1 MRPYYL
7 MHHLCRVNNTEN
19 GEHLRCTRSAVML
32 SIYQT
37 LEQLH
42 LHFFTLPCREG
53 NFHRWCLCEQPTGPS
68 KQSGSSC
75 RTRRHVL
82 ALLICEVL
90 FQVVSWS
97 SSTPGRGRLP
107 GSVEP
112 LESD

>member
-1 MRPYYL
+1 MRPL
-7 MHHLCRVNNTEN
+7 HHSCGVNNTQN
-19 GEHLRCTRSAVML
+19 GVHLRCTRSGVML
-32 SIYQT
+32 FHYQT
-37 LEQLH
+37 LKQLH
-42 LHFFTLPCREG
+42 LHLFVLPCRERDL
-53 NFHRWCLCEQPTGPS
+53 HRWCLCESTEIF

-75 RTRRHVL
+75 RTRRYML